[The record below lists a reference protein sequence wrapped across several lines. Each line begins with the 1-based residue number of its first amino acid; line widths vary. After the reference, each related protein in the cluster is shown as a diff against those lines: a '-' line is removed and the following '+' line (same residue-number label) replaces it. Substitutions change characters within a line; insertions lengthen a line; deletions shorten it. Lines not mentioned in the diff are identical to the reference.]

1 VNLCNQLGYKGLE
14 KTRKRPRGYSLVF
27 SKPFRSNAL
36 QIFFAFI
43 SRIQV
48 QDKNGISAGGRTAD
62 NFRYDEGRGAVVG
75 DAEGGFDDP
84 VFHGVQDFSR
94 LELV

>member
-1 VNLCNQLGYKGLE
+1 VGSRGGGGKNNLSLFLSVFKIA
-14 KTRKRPRGYSLVF
+14 RGFWIWSGAD
-27 SKPFRSNAL
+27 S
-36 QIFFAFI
+36 
-43 SRIQV
+43 SRL